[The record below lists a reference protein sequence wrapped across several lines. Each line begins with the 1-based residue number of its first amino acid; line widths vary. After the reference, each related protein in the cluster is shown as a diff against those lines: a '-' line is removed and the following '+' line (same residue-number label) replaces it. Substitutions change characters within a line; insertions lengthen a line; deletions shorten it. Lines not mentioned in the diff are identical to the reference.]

1 MLLQLIARQ
10 TSNLRVSAA
19 LCPVVT
25 LTDFLALNCI
35 SCLEMLVMSFR
46 LACFMLECFILASHC
61 IHSVSCSHL
70 PRSVISALAK
80 FLCPD
85 MPKLSM
91 KSRAPAWPAPKRG
104 KVRANMKKPAGQ
116 MKKLSAKPPCVPY
129 TRVKGVQTKFR
140 KERCRYGVSI
150 QSLTSMPAAR
160 LLQKLTEM
168 ASCQSGLALNVLIVQ
183 LVVWVLCIS
192 FGRSRSGSIGAH
204 TRVVKNESSRT
215 TSIQFSL
222 VDMVLKLLH

>member
-1 MLLQLIARQ
+1 
-10 TSNLRVSAA
+10 
-19 LCPVVT
+19 
-25 LTDFLALNCI
+25 
-35 SCLEMLVMSFR
+35 MSFR

-150 QSLTSMPAAR
+150 ESLTSMPAAR
-160 LLQKLTEM
+160 LLQKLTEDGILPKWTG
-168 ASCQSGLALNVLIVQ
+168 AKCPHCATGRLGPLHFFRQKQ
-183 LVVWVLCIS
+183 VWVHRCSHKGCQKRIQLQHDFHPIFFGGHGASITPLGRQAAVLLC
-192 FGRSRSGSIGAH
+192 ALAA
-204 TRVVKNESSRT
+204 VYP
-215 TSIQFSL
+215 
-222 VDMVLKLLH
+222 